1 MAHSAIPLPGVN
13 QPGLAQVTPSMGNQ
27 IAMATP
33 VGQTCNVLSEC
44 VVKADELKMQMR
56 LQEQGDT
63 TTQLI
68 TREGYLEYVDELK
81 LSASQEIGAMVES
94 IKQNPALMHN
104 AQMSELR
111 RSLYYAITLKKKDW
125 LEEPQY
131 DTMMKALSLE
141 FLRRDFDGAMS
152 SDDVLFVSTH
162 VVISNYYQ
170 RQLWNRMEQSLF
182 KGRAFDN
189 IELAT
194 IKGLSTK
201 LYRSLRDSRPEAL
214 DVRRKILNAMSRRV
228 GVLANDFDL
237 PALLGILQCY
247 TRHDLMP
254 RAVEPLVHRAIN
266 HINDFTPHECAAL
279 TNVIRKWGLMRLEV
293 AERLIER
300 MCISERMST
309 SMIQCSLT
317 AIRTCFSRIAEGG
330 RHAVN
335 SEPMKQKLRAM
346 GEQVAARLDEVAY
359 PALPMLLSAL
369 DIILT
374 VRIYVPKKCLQNLF
388 SQANIFIGHALQNN
402 GEVPAHLI
410 PNVVSMFDDAAANS
424 PMSESS
430 ALMPMPKKSL
440 RPHHPQN
447 NPHARPI
454 TAEQARQLQGLL
466 AHFGPDLC
474 PELNVRLKQAFKD
487 GIFPDEASTF

>member
-1 MAHSAIPLPGVN
+1 
-13 QPGLAQVTPSMGNQ
+13 
-27 IAMATP
+27 
-33 VGQTCNVLSEC
+33 
-44 VVKADELKMQMR
+44 MQMR

-68 TREGYLEYVDELK
+68 TREGYLEYVEELK

-94 IKQNPALMHN
+94 IKQNPGLMHN
-104 AQMSELR
+104 AHMSELR

-182 KGRAFDN
+182 KSRAFDN

-214 DVRRKILNAMSRRV
+214 DVRRKILNAMARRV
-228 GVLANDFDL
+228 GTLANDFDL

-266 HINDFTPHECAAL
+266 HIGDFTPHECAAL

-293 AERLIER
+293 A
-300 MCISERMST
+300 
-309 SMIQCSLT
+309 
-317 AIRTCFSRIAEGG
+317 
-330 RHAVN
+330 
-335 SEPMKQKLRAM
+335 
-346 GEQVAARLDEVAY
+346 
-359 PALPMLLSAL
+359 
-369 DIILT
+369 
-374 VRIYVPKKCLQNLF
+374 
-388 SQANIFIGHALQNN
+388 
-402 GEVPAHLI
+402 
-410 PNVVSMFDDAAANS
+410 
-424 PMSESS
+424 
-430 ALMPMPKKSL
+430 
-440 RPHHPQN
+440 
-447 NPHARPI
+447 
-454 TAEQARQLQGLL
+454 
-466 AHFGPDLC
+466 
-474 PELNVRLKQAFKD
+474 
-487 GIFPDEASTF
+487 